1 MKELLNKRVLLGV
14 SGGIAAYKSA
24 DLVRRLKDA
33 GADVRVVMTAGAE
46 AFITPLTM
54 QAVSGRPVHRHLL
67 DAEAESGMGH
77 IELAR
82 WADVVL
88 VAPASA
94 NAIARIASGMA
105 DDLLT
110 TLCLATAAPLALA
123 PAMNQQMWLNPATQ
137 ANIEVL
143 RDRGVLL
150 FGPALG
156 DQACGEVGPGR
167 MLEPMELVAKLPEVF
182 AGNALLGRRVLITA
196 GPTWEALDPV
206 RGFTNHSSGKMG
218 YAVARAARE
227 AGAEVTV
234 ISGPTALPEPDGV
247 SMVSVVSAL
256 EMHEAVLDMLEQARP
271 PIDIFIGVA
280 AVADYRPSAT
290 SAEKIKKHAGSLS
303 VELVQNPDILAA
315 VASHPKRPFTVG
327 FAAETENVEQYARK
341 KLVSKGVDM
350 IAANVVG
357 PGLGFGTDNNEI
369 LLVDRTGVTKLP
381 LASKDRL
388 ARSLIKHIAER
399 LDAESP
405 GQDTRRAHN

>member
-1 MKELLNKRVLLGV
+1 MTDLLNKRVLLGV

-33 GADVRVVMTAGAE
+33 GAEVRVVMTTNAE

-54 QAVSGRPVHRHLL
+54 QAVSGRPVHRNLL
-67 DAEAESGMGH
+67 DADADSGMGH
-77 IELAR
+77 IDLAR

-94 NAIARIASGMA
+94 NIIARIAHGMA

-110 TLCLATAAPLALA
+110 TLCLATAAPVALA
-123 PAMNQQMWLNPATQ
+123 PAMNQQMWQNPVTRS
-137 ANIEVL
+137 NIETL
-143 RDRGVLL
+143 RERRIFI

-167 MLEPMELVAKLPEVF
+167 MLEPLELVKKLPDVF
-182 AGNALLGRRVLITA
+182 TGMALLGRRVLITA

-206 RGFTNHSSGKMG
+206 RGFSNHSSGKMG

-227 AGAEVTV
+227 AGADVTLV
-234 ISGPTALPEPDGV
+234 AGPTTLPEPDGIG
-247 SMVSVVSAL
+247 MVSVVSAREMYQAVMDRL
-256 EMHEAVLDMLEQARP
+256 EHAQPAV
-271 PIDIFIGVA
+271 DIFVGVA
-280 AVADYRPSAT
+280 AVADYRPSST
-290 SAEKIKKHAGSLS
+290 STEKIKKHGASLT

-315 VASHPKRPFTVG
+315 VASHRKRPFTVG
-327 FAAETENVEQYARK
+327 FAAETENVEHFARE

-357 PGLGFGTDNNEI
+357 PGLGFGAENNEI
-369 LLVDRTGVTKLP
+369 LLVDRAGVTKLP
-381 LASKDRL
+381 LASKDQL
-388 ARSLIKHIAER
+388 ARSLIKQIAER